1 MIVGKASGL
10 APVLENRPLARQA
23 TQTPRDL
30 KSSRITRSS
39 SLRTLQRAL
48 MASPS
53 LATTS
58 LGWRTRR
65 GSMHCCCCRR

>member
-1 MIVGKASGL
+1 MIVGEALGL
-10 APVLENRPLARQA
+10 APVLENRQLPRQA

-30 KSSRITRSS
+30 KSLRITRSS

-48 MASPS
+48 MASPL

-58 LGWRTRR
+58 LGWRTQR
-65 GSMHCCCCRR
+65 GRMLCCCRRR